1 MNANLKTLTFVV
13 AAVAVALL
21 AWIIQPSSLT
31 TETEDYSNTPL
42 YPEMK
47 NPLDVADLEIVKYDE
62 SRGELIPFRVA
73 QVESNGKRRW
83 SIPSHENYPADAKD
97 QVAQAAGGLMG
108 LKIVDMASE
117 NVGDQQEYGVVEP
130 NANVLKLGATG
141 VGDKIVMKNAA
152 GKEMLALI
160 IGKEVPG
167 RPNLRYV
174 RKVGESQIYTVAAR
188 TDRLSTKFEN
198 WIEPNLLQINTM
210 DLKELLI
217 RDYSVDVMNGT
228 LNQRSRMAIDYSA
241 EGEQHW
247 KIANDERFA
256 IDEKNPA
263 GDRWTP
269 VKMAADEEV
278 NAAKLDELKT
288 ALDDLKIVNVNRKPI
303 GLSAD
308 LQASANFTKN
318 REAIESLARKGFFV
332 AKLGKQVELF
342 SNEGEIRLV
351 MRDGVE
357 YVLRFGQIAGN
368 SPTEKKEKA
377 KDKDG
382 KEPDDEKSAGLNR
395 YLFVMAEFN
404 TDAIPKPVFEPMPE
418 PKKEADAAK
427 KPDEK
432 KADEKKPDAKDAKP
446 DEKKADEKKADET
459 KADEKALAAQRE
471 QIEKDNKRKQE
482 EYDRQIADGKKRV
495 AELNARFADWYYVI
509 SDSVYKKIHLSRDE
523 IVQKKEKKS
532 EKDAKG
538 ENGLGGL
545 PGIGGAQD
553 DHTGHDHAD
562 ATDKPEEK
570 TPATPVEE
578 LEKLK
583 KEGPAAK

>member
-13 AAVAVALL
+13 AAAAVALL
-21 AWIIQPSSLT
+21 AWFVQPSSLT

-42 YPEMK
+42 YPEIK

-97 QVAQAAGGLMG
+97 QVASAAGGLMG
-108 LKIVDMASE
+108 LKIVDMASD
-117 NVGDQQEYGVVEP
+117 NVGDQQEYCVVEP

-141 VGDKIVMKNAA
+141 VGDKIIMKDAA

-160 IGKEVPG
+160 VGKEVPG

-174 RKVGESQIYTVAAR
+174 RKVGESQIYTVEAR

-228 LNQRSRMAIDYSA
+228 LNQRSRMAIDYVA

-247 KIANDERFA
+247 KIVADERFA

-288 ALDDLKIVNVNRKPI
+288 ALDDLKIVNVNRKPV

-308 LQASANFTKN
+308 LQASANFAKN
-318 REAIESLARKGFFV
+318 REAMQSLGSKGFFF

-351 MRDGVE
+351 MRDGAE

-368 SPTEKKEKA
+368 SPTEKEKKA

-382 KEPDDEKSAGLNR
+382 KEDDSKSGAGMNR

-404 TDAIPKPVFEPMPE
+404 SDAIPKPVFDKLPE
-418 PKKEADAAK
+418 PKKEANAAK

-432 KADEKKPDAKDAKP
+432 KADEKKTDAKEVKP
-446 DEKKADEKKADET
+446 DEKKTDEKV
-459 KADEKALAAQRE
+459 LASQRE

-509 SDSVYKKIHLSRDE
+509 SDAVYKKIHLSREE
-523 IVQKKEKKS
+523 IVKNKEKKG

-538 ENGLGGL
+538 EKGENGMGGL
-545 PGIGGAQD
+545 PGIGSA
-553 DHTGHDHAD
+553 HAD
-562 ATDKPEEK
+562 ADEAPEEK
-570 TPATPVEE
+570 TPATPVKE